1 MITDAIIEF
10 FLSPFR
16 ELLSE
21 FPLPDVPNLV
31 IPDDA
36 YDTILSIIKPLG
48 YFLPTDTII
57 ACLLVS
63 LAIDNF
69 HIIWSLIL
77 RLKSFFSVH
86 FFV

>member
-36 YDTILSIIKPLG
+36 YDAVLSVLEPLG
-48 YFLPTDTII
+48 YFLPTDTMI

-69 HIIWSLIL
+69 HIIWSFIL
-77 RLKSFFSVH
+77 RLKSFISVH

>member
-10 FLSPFR
+10 FLAPFR

-31 IPDDA
+31 IPDNA
-36 YDTILSIIKPLG
+36 YDTILSVLEPLG
-48 YFLPTDTII
+48 YFLPTDTMIS
-57 ACLLVS
+57 CLLVS

-69 HIIWSLIL
+69 HIVWALIL

-86 FFV
+86 FLV